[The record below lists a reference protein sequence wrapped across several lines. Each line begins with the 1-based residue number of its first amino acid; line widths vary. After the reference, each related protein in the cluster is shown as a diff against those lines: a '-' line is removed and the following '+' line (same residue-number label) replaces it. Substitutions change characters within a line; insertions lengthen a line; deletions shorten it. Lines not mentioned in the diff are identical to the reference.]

1 MNAKA
6 IIVTIVSSLLSGIVG
21 VIISTGYYH
30 HYENQQTKIDTF
42 LRSQGINI
50 PPKGGKDINSMTLKE
65 LVAEKERLEDIIAE
79 REMSLS
85 GAAKA
90 SS

>member
-1 MNAKA
+1 MLN
-6 IIVTIVSSLLSGIVG
+6 ITSQHITGFVVG
-21 VIISTGYYH
+21 VGTSALGFYLYKK
-30 HYENQQTKIDTF
+30 NQTKIDMF

-50 PPKGGKDINSMTLKE
+50 PPKGGKDVSSMTLGE